1 MEIKLNDM
9 IGEYGLYATQP
20 YAQGD
25 VLFVLSGEIFANP
38 TREPIYVGDGI
49 HIHDPFGIY
58 INHSFNP
65 SVRIES
71 YNVRAARDINAGDE
85 ITFDY
90 NQNEIQM
97 ANPFYSDGILVCGKS
112 NELSKKLIDKMRRI
126 K

>member
-38 TREPIYVGDGI
+38 TRETIYVGDGI

-90 NQNEIQM
+90 NLNEIQM
-97 ANPFYSDGILVCGKS
+97 ANPFYSDGILVSGKS
-112 NELSKKLIDKMRRI
+112 HKVTNLRKN
-126 K
+126 